1 MATPRSPRHAM
12 LVTVCNTPPQL
23 RSSPSRKWF
32 RIVLCGSGLAVGTW
46 PMRDSTQPPQAP
58 RQFATSRRDQCR
70 RLPLSAT
77 VAPVTPQQVDAAT
90 GLPPLAAPDA
100 NEDERAQAIVA
111 RMVAR
116 YGAPTIED
124 YRRVYEQSGVPW
136 PGDEE
141 IRRRHPVAS
150 AA

>member
-1 MATPRSPRHAM
+1 M
-12 LVTVCNTPPQL
+12 L
-23 RSSPSRKWF
+23 SS
-32 RIVLCGSGLAVGTW
+32 
-46 PMRDSTQPPQAP
+46 
-58 RQFATSRRDQCR
+58 
-70 RLPLSAT
+70 LPDT
-77 VAPVTPQQVDAAT
+77 VARVTQQHQLDAEV
-90 GLPPLAAPDA
+90 LPPLAAPDA
-100 NEDERAQAIVA
+100 SDDERAEAIVA

-124 YRRVYEQSGVPW
+124 YRKVYEQSGVPW

>member
-1 MATPRSPRHAM
+1 M
-12 LVTVCNTPPQL
+12 
-23 RSSPSRKWF
+23 SSP
-32 RIVLCGSGLAVGTW
+32 
-46 PMRDSTQPPQAP
+46 PD
-58 RQFATSRRDQCR
+58 
-70 RLPLSAT
+70 T
-77 VAPVTPQQVDAAT
+77 VARVTQQHQLDAEA
-90 GLPPLAAPDA
+90 LPPLAAPDA
-100 NEDERAQAIVA
+100 SDDERAEAIVA